1 MNELI
6 KISSNENDEQVVS
19 ARELHKGIG
28 VKTRFSLWWEQ
39 NSRMLIENEDF
50 TSVVSTTEV
59 KNNGG
64 IQVRELQDYALTID

>member
-19 ARELHKGIG
+19 ARELHKGIE

-39 NSRMLIENEDF
+39 NSKFLIENEDL
-50 TSVVSTTEV
+50 
-59 KNNGG
+59 
-64 IQVRELQDYALTID
+64 QV